1 MASYLRPRRGK
12 KATAESR
19 AVVLKKGEVFFEI
32 GANGISTGS
41 SAKACGKIKMGDG
54 STTYSNLGYFI
65 DVDTSVIAFTNT
77 ATATA
82 AAQGNDYYSQ
92 LNAIAPTATVKS
104 IFGNVKSLL
113 YKMATNLT
121 ELNND
126 TGGQWIN
133 AGQAGGTT
141 RVLTTLYGFNNIT
154 GIYVLLI
161 NSSGVVLDSKIISD
175 KFAIDI
181 MGELAGSGQGAISVT
196 YGGDNYGEAWLKANQ
211 ISVYTSAN
219 TINIRVYVRVD
230 N

>member
-12 KATAESR
+12 KATAESQ
-19 AVVLKKGEVFFEI
+19 AIVLKKGEVFFEI
-32 GANGISTGS
+32 DANGISTGS

-65 DVDTSVIAFTNT
+65 DVDTSVIAFTDT

-82 AAQGNDYYSQ
+82 AAQGDDYYSQ

-126 TGGQWIN
+126 KGG
-133 AGQAGGTT
+133 
-141 RVLTTLYGFNNIT
+141 
-154 GIYVLLI
+154 
-161 NSSGVVLDSKIISD
+161 
-175 KFAIDI
+175 
-181 MGELAGSGQGAISVT
+181 E
-196 YGGDNYGEAWLKANQ
+196 
-211 ISVYTSAN
+211 
-219 TINIRVYVRVD
+219 
-230 N
+230 